1 MSTRRLVII
10 GNGMAA
16 TKLLEELVVRDT
28 RRFAI
33 TVIGEEPAAGYNRI
47 MLSPWLAGEKS
58 RNELITHPRDWYQQ
72 HGISLLSGDP
82 AAAIDADQRYVMT
95 ESGVRVDWDQLVIAT
110 GSRAAM
116 LPIPGNRLGNVLCF
130 RTLEDA
136 QKMQQFAR
144 RGGNAVVIGGGLL
157 GLEAAYGLNR
167 LGMQVSVVHNGD
179 WLMNRQLDEEAGTKL
194 AESLRQRGITVHV
207 ATNSEA
213 FLGDGNVE
221 GLQLAD
227 GTVLPCTMA
236 VIGIGI
242 TPEVSLARAAGL
254 QCERAIITDAMMRT
268 SVENISALGECCQI
282 NGELFGMIAPIYQ
295 QARLLA
301 RRLCSEET
309 EGYQSEVLPTR
320 LKISGVDVF
329 SAGDLTSLDD
339 CRTLVWRDP
348 KLNHYKRLWLRDGR
362 LVAVVLFGDAS
373 DGGAYFDLIQQGTR
387 IVDPAALL
395 FGEVA
400 A

>member
-1 MSTRRLVII
+1 MSTRLVII

-16 TKLLEELVVRDT
+16 TKLLEELVARDA
-28 RRFAI
+28 RRFAT
-33 TVIGEEPAAGYNRI
+33 TVIGEEAAAGYNRI

-58 RNELITHPRDWYQQ
+58 QGELITHPRDWYEQ
-72 HGISLLSGDP
+72 HGITLLSGDP
-82 AAAIDADQRYVMT
+82 AARIDTAQQCVLT
-95 ESGVRVDWDQLVIAT
+95 ESGARVEWDHLVIAT

-130 RTLEDA
+130 RTLDDA
-136 QKMQQFAR
+136 RQMQQFAR

-179 WLMNRQLDEEAGTKL
+179 WLMNRQLDEEAGIRL

-207 ATNSEA
+207 AANSEA
-213 FLGDGNVE
+213 FVGSGNVE

-227 GTVLPCTMA
+227 GTVLPCSLA

-242 TPEVSLARAAGL
+242 TPEISLARAAGL
-254 QCERAIITDAMMRT
+254 HCERAIVTDALMRT
-268 SVENISALGECCQI
+268 SVDNISALGECCQI
-282 NGELFGMIAPIYQ
+282 SGEMFGMIAPIHQ
-295 QARLLA
+295 QARVLA

-320 LKISGVDVF
+320 LKVSGVDVF
-329 SAGDLTSLDD
+329 SAGDLMALED

-348 KLNHYKRLWLRDGR
+348 KLGHYKRLWLRDGR
-362 LVAVVLFGDAS
+362 LVAAVLFGDAS
-373 DGGAYFDLIQQGTR
+373 DGGDYFDLIQQGKR
-387 IVDPAALL
+387 IRDPATLL

>member
-1 MSTRRLVII
+1 MSSRRLVII

-16 TKLLEELVVRDT
+16 TRLLDELVARDA
-28 RRFAI
+28 RRFAV
-33 TVIGEEPAAGYNRI
+33 TVIGEEAAAGYNRI

-58 RNELITHPRDWYQQ
+58 RSELITHPRDWYEQ
-72 HGISLLSGDP
+72 HGISLLGGDP
-82 AAAIDADQRYVMT
+82 AAAIDTDQQCVIT
-95 ESGVRVDWDQLVIAT
+95 ESGARIDWDQLVIAT

-116 LPIPGNRLGNVLCF
+116 LPIPGSRLGNVLCF
-130 RTLEDA
+130 RTLDDA
-136 QKMQQFAR
+136 QRMQQFAR

-179 WLMNRQLDEEAGTKL
+179 WLMNRQLDEEAGNRL
-194 AESLRQRGITVHV
+194 AESLRQRGIAVHV
-207 ATNSEA
+207 ACNSHA
-213 FLGDGNVE
+213 FVGSGNVE

-227 GTVLPCTMA
+227 GTVLPCSLA
-236 VIGIGI
+236 IVGIGI
-242 TPEVSLARAAGL
+242 TPEISLARSAGL
-254 QCERAIITDAMMRT
+254 HCERAIITDTLMRT

-282 NGELFGMIAPIYQ
+282 SGELFGMIAPIYQ
-295 QARLLA
+295 QARVLA
-301 RRLCSEET
+301 RRLCGEET
-309 EGYQSEVLPTR
+309 EGYQAEVLPTR
-320 LKISGVDVF
+320 LKVSGVDVF
-329 SAGDLTSLDD
+329 SAGDLMSLQE

-348 KLNHYKRLWLRDGR
+348 KLSHYKRLWLRDGR

-373 DGGAYFDLIQQGTR
+373 DGGAYFDLIQQGKR
-387 IVDPAALL
+387 IADPAALL

>member
-1 MSTRRLVII
+1 MSTRLVVI

-16 TKLLEELVVRDT
+16 TRLLEELVARDAH
-28 RRFAI
+28 RFAI
-33 TVIGEEPAAGYNRI
+33 TVIGEEAAAGYNRI

-58 RNELITHPRDWYQQ
+58 RSELITHPRDWYEQ
-72 HGISLLSGDP
+72 HAITLLSGDP
-82 AAAIDADQRYVMT
+82 AAAIDINQQCVVTA
-95 ESGVRVDWDQLVIAT
+95 SGVHVEWDQLVIAT

-116 LPIPGNRLGNVLCF
+116 LPVPGNRLGNVFCF

-179 WLMNRQLDEEAGTKL
+179 WLMNRQLDEEAGSKL
-194 AESLRQRGITVHV
+194 AESLRQRGIAVHV
-207 ATNSEA
+207 ACNSEA
-213 FLGDGNVE
+213 FVGSGSVE
-221 GLQLAD
+221 GLKLAD
-227 GTVLPCTMA
+227 GTLLPCSLA
-236 VIGIGI
+236 IIGIGI
-242 TPEVSLARAAGL
+242 TPEISLARAAGL
-254 QCERAIITDAMMRT
+254 HCERAIVTDALMRT
-268 SVENISALGECCQI
+268 NVANISALGECCQI

-295 QARLLA
+295 QARILA
-301 RRLCSEET
+301 RRLCGEET

-320 LKISGVDVF
+320 LKVSGVDVF
-329 SAGDLTSLDD
+329 SAGDLLALED
-339 CRTLVWRDP
+339 CRTLTWRDP
-348 KLNHYKRLWLRDGR
+348 KLGHYKRLWLRDGR
-362 LVAVVLFGDAS
+362 LVAAVLFGDAS
-373 DGGAYFDLIQQGTR
+373 NGGDYFDLIQQGRR
-387 IVDPAALL
+387 IQDPAALL

>member
-1 MSTRRLVII
+1 MSARLVII

-16 TKLLEELVVRDT
+16 TKLLEELVARDA

-33 TVIGEEPAAGYNRI
+33 TVIGEEAAAGYNRI

-58 RNELITHPRDWYQQ
+58 QSDVITHPHDWYQQ
-72 HGISLLSGDP
+72 HGITLLSGDP
-82 AAAIDADQRYVMT
+82 AAAIDIRNQCVMT
-95 ESGVRVDWDQLVIAT
+95 QSGARIEWDQLVIAT

-116 LPIPGNRLGNVLCF
+116 LPIPGNRLGNVRCF
-130 RTLEDA
+130 RTLDDA
-136 QKMQQFAR
+136 RQMQQFAR

-179 WLMNRQLDEEAGTKL
+179 WLMNRQLDEEAGSRL
-194 AESLRQRGITVHV
+194 ADSLRQRGIAVHV
-207 ATNSEA
+207 AANSEA
-213 FLGDGNVE
+213 FVGSGNVE

-227 GTVLPCTMA
+227 GTLLPCSLA

-254 QCERAIITDAMMRT
+254 QCERAIVTDALMRT
-268 SVENISALGECCQI
+268 SAENVSALGECCQI
-282 NGELFGMIAPIYQ
+282 GGELFGMIAPIYQ
-295 QARLLA
+295 QARVLA
-301 RRLCSEET
+301 RRFYGEET

-320 LKISGVDVF
+320 LKVSGVDVF
-329 SAGDLTSLDD
+329 SAGDLTALED

-348 KLNHYKRLWLRDGR
+348 KLGHYKRLWLRDGR
-362 LVAVVLFGDAS
+362 LVAAVLFGDAS
-373 DGGAYFDLIQQGTR
+373 DGGDYFDLIQQGKR
-387 IVDPAALL
+387 ITHPAALL

>member
-1 MSTRRLVII
+1 MASGRLVII

-16 TKLLEELVVRDT
+16 TRLLDELVVRDA

-33 TVIGEEPAAGYNRI
+33 TVIGEEAAAGYNRI

-58 RNELITHPRDWYQQ
+58 RNELITHARDWYEQ

-82 AAAIDADQRYVMT
+82 AATIDTDQQCVIT
-95 ESGVRVDWDQLVIAT
+95 ESGSRIDWDQLVIAT
-110 GSRAAM
+110 GSRAAI

-130 RTLEDA
+130 RTLDDA
-136 QKMQQFAR
+136 QRMQQFSR

-167 LGMQVSVVHNGD
+167 LGMHVSVVHNGD
-179 WLMNRQLDEEAGTKL
+179 WLMNRQLDEEAGSRL
-194 AESLRQRGITVHV
+194 AESLRQRGISVHV
-207 ATNSEA
+207 GCNSEA
-213 FLGDGNVE
+213 FVGNGNVE

-227 GTVLPCTMA
+227 GTLLPCSLA

-254 QCERAIITDAMMRT
+254 QCERAIITDPLMRT

-282 NGELFGMIAPIYQ
+282 SGELFGMIAPIYQ
-295 QARLLA
+295 QARVLA
-301 RRLCSEET
+301 RRLCGEET

-320 LKISGVDVF
+320 LKVSGIDVF
-329 SAGDLTSLDD
+329 SAGNLRELDD

-348 KLNHYKRLWLRDGR
+348 KLGHYKRLWLRDGR
-362 LVAVVLFGDAS
+362 LVATVLFGDAS
-373 DGGAYFDLIQQGTR
+373 DGGHYFDLIQQAGR
-387 IVDPAALL
+387 IADPAALL
-395 FGEVA
+395 LGEVA

>member
-1 MSTRRLVII
+1 MSTQRLVII

-16 TKLLEELVVRDT
+16 TRLLDELVAADAS
-28 RRFAI
+28 RFTI
-33 TVIGEEPAAGYNRI
+33 TVIGEETAAGYNRI

-58 RNELITHPRDWYQQ
+58 RTELVTHPSDWYAQ
-72 HGISLLSGDP
+72 HCITLLGRDP
-82 AAAIDADQRYVMT
+82 VNAIDAAQQRVVT
-95 ESGVRVDWDQLVIAT
+95 ASGIQIEWDQLVIAT
-110 GSRAAM
+110 GSRPTM
-116 LPIPGNRLGNVLCF
+116 LPIPGNSLGNVLCF

-136 QKMQQFAR
+136 QRMQQFGR

-179 WLMNRQLDEEAGTKL
+179 WLMNRQLDEEAGRKL
-194 AESLRQRGITVHV
+194 ADSLRQRGIAVHV
-207 ATNSEA
+207 AANSVA
-213 FLGDGNVE
+213 FVGNNNVE

-227 GTVLPCTMA
+227 GTLLPCSLA

-242 TPEVSLARAAGL
+242 TPEMSLARAAGL
-254 QCERAIITDAMMRT
+254 QCERAIVTDAMLRT
-268 SVENISALGECCQI
+268 SMANISALGECCQI
-282 NGELFGMIAPIYQ
+282 SGELFGMVAPIYQ
-295 QARLLA
+295 QARILA
-301 RRLCSEET
+301 RRLCGEET

-320 LKISGVDVF
+320 LKVSGTDVF
-329 SAGDLTSLDD
+329 SAGDLTTLED

-348 KLNHYKRLWLRDGR
+348 KLGHYKRLWLRDGR
-362 LVAVVLFGDAS
+362 LVAAVLFGDAS
-373 DGGAYFDLIQQGTR
+373 DGGNYFDLIQQGKR
-387 IVDPAALL
+387 ITDPAALL